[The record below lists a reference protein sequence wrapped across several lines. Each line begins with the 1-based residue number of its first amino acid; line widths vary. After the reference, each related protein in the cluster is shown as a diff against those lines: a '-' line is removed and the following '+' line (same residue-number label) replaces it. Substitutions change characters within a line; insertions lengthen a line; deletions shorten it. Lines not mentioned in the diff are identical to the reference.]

1 MKPLRVFE
9 GRPELAASLI
19 DAIDA
24 LPAEVAAYKMLHGD
38 VADVAKEYLR
48 RCQSRAGSSG

>member
-24 LPAEVAAYKMLHGD
+24 LPAEVAAYKKLHGD